1 MFANS
6 AEIEGNRRSSA
17 GARRVLGWPSDAV
30 PGATQCVAEL
40 LQGEAAKR
48 FFFALV
54 SSPMVEMVAC
64 LHQGKVEVVRHGQPV
79 QRMESPYREQRAA
92 TRDGQAEA
100 RIVSITRGRTH
111 GELCYAINSQA
122 ASGVFAQVPGS
133 GKEAQLFHSVDTHLS
148 ELDFSFADGA
158 LACTV
163 AGARGTSA
171 IGVLADDGKG
181 LRTVTEGDVIDR
193 APRWAPG
200 GRAEIVYA
208 SAGIGRAKTGKAVGR
223 SPFALHRLRFS
234 DNSVE
239 VLMADAQYDYATVVP
254 VSESLL
260 YALRRSYDR
269 APPVSAFGRVS
280 SAFRSLF
287 SAEASAQPKVLHNH
301 ELVRITPKGSQL
313 VARDVFSFDVAAN
326 EDIVYSNGAGV
337 FRMAAHQTTPEP
349 IASLERVEQLVIYQ

>member
-1 MFANS
+1 M
-6 AEIEGNRRSSA
+6 
-17 GARRVLGWPSDAV
+17 
-30 PGATQCVAEL
+30 
-40 LQGEAAKR
+40 
-48 FFFALV
+48 
-54 SSPMVEMVAC
+54 
-64 LHQGKVEVVRHGQPV
+64 
-79 QRMESPYREQRAA
+79 
-92 TRDGQAEA
+92 
-100 RIVSITRGRTH
+100 SITRGRTH

-313 VARDVFSFDVAAN
+313 VHGTYFPSTSQPTKTSCTRTVRAYSEWLHIRRRPSRSLVWSASSSWSFTSDLPHC
-326 EDIVYSNGAGV
+326 AGSAGRSTV
-337 FRMAAHQTTPEP
+337 LTVR
-349 IASLERVEQLVIYQ
+349 ERSSGLLDALSCAQRLRSSDRKIESRPRS